1 MCYYLNIITDWLC
14 VILQGELLSK
24 IREQILLCDQVIKS
38 VSENCYNKLEHCS
51 TIFYEY
57 PFNQLIVDSGR
68 DTK

>member
-1 MCYYLNIITDWLC
+1 MHVLLLEYYYKLC

-51 TIFYEY
+51 TIF
-57 PFNQLIVDSGR
+57 
-68 DTK
+68 